1 MVTEADMLAVKG
13 ITSSG
18 LERIIK
24 TLQYPKYTELED
36 EIKLLHPIEQLFY
49 LKRLSQ
55 DTTAAFE
62 YRNAALKH
70 LEELTNGQI
79 ST

>member
-1 MVTEADMLAVKG
+1 MVGEASMTAEKD
-13 ITSSG
+13 ITQSNF
-18 LERIIK
+18 ERIIK

-55 DTTAAFE
+55 DTTAAIE